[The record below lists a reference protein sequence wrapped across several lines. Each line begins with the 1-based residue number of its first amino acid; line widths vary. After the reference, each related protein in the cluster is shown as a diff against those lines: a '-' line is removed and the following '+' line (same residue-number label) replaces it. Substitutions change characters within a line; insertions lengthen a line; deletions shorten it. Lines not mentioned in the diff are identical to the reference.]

1 MLPLL
6 VLLLPILVRQ
16 VHILVPVPV
25 SLLLFSFFF
34 IELFVGFLAAAGAA
48 GFFTFPFDSSVSI
61 GFLRADAY
69 FERASSLSSL
79 LHI

>member
-1 MLPLL
+1 MLLPLL
-6 VLLLPILVRQ
+6 LLLPILVRQ

-25 SLLLFSFFF
+25 SLVFSFFF

-48 GFFTFPFDSSVSI
+48 AFFTFPFDSSVSI